1 MNILYL
7 EVDNPLQISVPGF
20 SAGEITASITNGSI
34 VPTKKSSGEYKAR
47 PSKKGKASV
56 TLYTKIDDKRT
67 KMGSV
72 EFRVK
77 EVPPPKARVPLAK
90 KAGGVLMIEKTK
102 MLNSGGVLADLENFD
117 FEGVR
122 YIITSYRLTGMYK
135 GEQMKRET
143 TNGGGFTK
151 DMLNIIKNTK
161 IGNTLT
167 ISNIKAKRVDIKN
180 SKERQLD
187 PLVLEIK

>member
-1 MNILYL
+1 
-7 EVDNPLQISVPGF
+7 
-20 SAGEITASITNGSI
+20 
-34 VPTKKSSGEYKAR
+34 
-47 PSKKGKASV
+47 
-56 TLYTKIDDKRT
+56 
-67 KMGSV
+67 
-72 EFRVK
+72 
-77 EVPPPKARVPLAK
+77 
-90 KAGGVLMIEKTK
+90 
-102 MLNSGGVLADLENFD
+102 
-117 FEGVR
+117 
-122 YIITSYRLTGMYK
+122 
-135 GEQMKRET
+135 MKRET